1 MPVIAHTTSSHPADP
16 TNRPISA
23 ETMKTPDPIID
34 PATSMVESSKPSCLT
49 NPSDVVSSSFTPPRD
64 FESSAIQFAKCL
76 SRIKMSRKST
86 ASQDCSAPRRLEQRR
101 LHDQL
106 CE

>member
-49 NPSDVVSSSFTPPRD
+49 NPSDVVCSSFTSLWD
-64 FESSAIQFAKCL
+64 FESSAIRNSLNAFRAPGCQENQMHL
-76 SRIKMSRKST
+76 
-86 ASQDCSAPRRLEQRR
+86 QVAPRRWRLEQR
-101 LHDQL
+101 
-106 CE
+106 